1 MGCLSRFQSF
11 LKLRRP
17 PPWRVLE
24 LGLDP
29 PDLTDRIRQRT
40 AELYALGLVEETAAL
55 RDRYGSDCPLL
66 RTIGY
71 GEAGRLLDGELNPAE
86 ALALS
91 ERRTRQYAKRQR
103 TWFRRQH
110 QPLWLAQSDGVAG
123 QPLLASALGAVR
135 GVLG

>member
-1 MGCLSRFQSF
+1 
-11 LKLRRP
+11 
-17 PPWRVLE
+17 VLE

-29 PDLTDRIRQRT
+29 ADLSDRIQQRT
-40 AELYALGLVEETAAL
+40 AALYDLGLVEETAAL
-55 RDRYGSDCPLL
+55 RARYGSDCPLL

-71 GEAGRLLDGELNPAE
+71 GEACRLLDGELNPA
-86 ALALS
+86 AAQALS

-110 QPLWLAQSDGVAG
+110 QPLWLETNAGSG
-123 QPLLASALGAVR
+123 QPPLASALEAVR